1 MARDRMSADEKRPGH
16 VLAASPG
23 AESGD
28 ADHMRAVKTMR
39 GIGSLALCE
48 PMARHRREQVTACP
62 VRSPFPGLVVTK
74 MAIRLRARRPPR
86 DDR

>member
-1 MARDRMSADEKRPGH
+1 MARDRMSADEKRPSH
-16 VLAASPG
+16 VLAGSPG
-23 AESGD
+23 PESGD
-28 ADHMRAVKTMR
+28 ADHTRPVKTVR
-39 GIGSLALCE
+39 SIGSLALAE
-48 PMARHRREQVTACP
+48 PMARYRRELVTACP